1 MSGNNREQFAYAE
14 LEDVLVDG
22 TYTLWLINDD
32 YNTFEFVIDTLM
44 ELCRHT
50 YEQATQCAFI
60 THNTGK
66 CDVYRSDYEEVE
78 QIANTMLN
86 RGLTVRITE

>member
-1 MSGNNREQFAYAE
+1 MSGKGQEQFAYE
-14 LEDVLVDG
+14 EFEDLLIEG

-44 ELCRHT
+44 ELCRHA
-50 YEQATQCAFI
+50 YEQAMQCALI

-78 QIANTMLN
+78 SIANTMLN
-86 RGLTVRITE
+86 RGLTVKITE

>member
-1 MSGNNREQFAYAE
+1 MNGKGQEQFAYDE
-14 LEDVLVDG
+14 FEDVLVEG

-44 ELCRHT
+44 ELCRHS
-50 YEQATQCAFI
+50 YEQAMQCAFI

-66 CDVYRSDYEEVE
+66 CDVYRSHYSEVE
-78 QIANTMLN
+78 KIANTMLS
-86 RGLTVRITE
+86 RGLTVRVSE